1 MVRLGDVSAVR
12 SHCVYSC
19 VMGHRPAR
27 RIGSDG
33 PASQVQSV
41 DRALSL
47 LELLANLGEAG
58 VTELAKAL
66 KVHKSTVFRLVVAL
80 ENRQLVEQVA
90 ERGKYR
96 LGFGIVRLAGAV
108 AAHLDLPR
116 ESRPVCERLAA
127 EVGETVNVAVLD
139 AGAAINI
146 IQAHGSA
153 TVTAR
158 NWVGARTALH
168 ASSSGKVLLAWARQE
183 ESAAVLA
190 NELRRYTKHTITS
203 EIALRAELEM
213 ARARGWASTR
223 EELEIGLN
231 SLAAPI
237 RGGSGIVVAAVSIAG
252 PSYRLTVDSFNAIA
266 GKLVPGA
273 REISSRI
280 GYFGPAEAP
289 LG

>member
-1 MVRLGDVSAVR
+1 
-12 SHCVYSC
+12 
-19 VMGHRPAR
+19 MGHKPAR

-33 PASQVQSV
+33 PASHVQSV
-41 DRALSL
+41 DRALGL
-47 LELLANLGEAG
+47 LELLANRGEAG
-58 VTELAKAL
+58 VTELAKEL
-66 KVHKSTVFRLVVAL
+66 NVHKSTAFRLVVAL
-80 ENRQLVEQVA
+80 ENRQLVEQVG

-108 AAHLDLPR
+108 AAHLDLPK

-190 NELRRYTKHTITS
+190 NELQRYTKHTITS
-203 EIALRAELEM
+203 ETALRAELET